1 MSRWRKKPVVVEAW
15 QTDHELVVETLE
27 GPLKAS
33 PGDFIITGVKG
44 EVYPCKPDIF
54 AATYEAADEPE
65 QPPLSRDEERTLE
78 SFDYH
83 KPSDEQVERI
93 ATVRRTCK
101 AAAHALILT
110 VQPCADRT
118 VALRKLHE
126 AMMNANKAIVCEES
140 RARP

>member
-1 MSRWRKKPVVVEAW
+1 MVIEAW

-27 GPLKAS
+27 GPLHAS
-33 PGDFIITGVKG
+33 PGDWIITGVKG
-44 EVYPCKPDIF
+44 ETYPCKPDIF
-54 AATYEAADEPE
+54 AATYEPANEAAE
-65 QPPLSRDEERTLE
+65 PPLSRDEERTLE

-83 KPSDEQVERI
+83 RPSEEQVERI
-93 ATVRRTCK
+93 AVVRRTCK
-101 AAAHALILT
+101 AAARTLIET

-140 RARP
+140 RAKP